1 MLNTTLRWR
10 SRSSMAAATM
20 GSSKI
25 LPHEADGPFSE
36 TWAILCSHRL
46 DPGVGEH
53 SVNPCLV
60 AGARYVISGR
70 ESAVQRAERPDLLRF
85 TRSVTAG
92 AAKPTGVL
100 TIASRRSAMT
110 ELLRR
115 ETGGRGEA
123 RTPMVVNLWRQ
134 AAGRAR
140 VPCSVGLQL
149 WIANS
154 RQVPGTPFNS

>member
-1 MLNTTLRWR
+1 
-10 SRSSMAAATM
+10 
-20 GSSKI
+20 
-25 LPHEADGPFSE
+25 
-36 TWAILCSHRL
+36 
-46 DPGVGEH
+46 
-53 SVNPCLV
+53 
-60 AGARYVISGR
+60 
-70 ESAVQRAERPDLLRF
+70 
-85 TRSVTAG
+85 
-92 AAKPTGVL
+92 
-100 TIASRRSAMT
+100 MT

-123 RTPMVVNLWRQ
+123 RTPMVVNLWGQ